1 MRTSQAKRISQDS
14 ALSRTLIVER
24 PKKSLP
30 NHKNLKLP
38 LETVKMGN
46 SPKKKKRRM
55 KKRRM
60 KNRRKKKKKM
70 KK

>member
-1 MRTSQAKRISQDS
+1 
-14 ALSRTLIVER
+14 VER

-60 KNRRKKKKKM
+60 KKRRKKKKKM